1 MLMPRDPK
9 VIKSA
14 NAYSDSQGVFN
25 LFFKDEEGTVVSDY
39 DPKKYGDKNVQNK
52 IEIMP
57 H

>member
-1 MLMPRDPK
+1 MPRDPK